1 MEKSILF
8 PQNLNKWRTEL
19 SILLEIFETDQA
31 LFGNEAIKIK
41 KILKFLD
48 DVRISIPALSL
59 SKTGKSTLFN
69 ALIGCDLLES
79 NTSECTSFACKIRP
93 ILSEMTEPRFYR
105 ENDPQ
110 NVFEGREKIKKRI
123 EELNKETKDN
133 LQIWVLETR
142 MFAFQ
147 RDEEKQKI
155 AEILPFVEFVDL
167 PGFDDA
173 CLNKKEKE
181 DETVIEKNFKEI
193 LDKIDFDGVI
203 LCFDV
208 EKPNIE
214 IKKFI
219 KHVKFNLFK
228 RDDKKMA
235 ECLTKK
241 RFCAVANKSDK
252 WDFSKKEE
260 NIKEIQKLVC
270 FSLNGLVDPNKLK
283 NSISKFNFF
292 SQDQKQLESDFIE
305 VKNHSQKELEIFINE
320 QHLTFVSAK
329 EAVNSVFLTQDFLE
343 QKKREWKEI
352 EEVDEEELERRVNN
366 LAKTIKNRKEY
377 TKSSGFTLCVNRIFS
392 LVNQIYEE
400 KIMNYV
406 EENLKTLNAKKIEF
420 FESKLEALK
429 EETKDHPILKNYQS
443 FYDKIMLENTDNL
456 IQKIKEKIFE
466 HADMIKLLQ
475 FDFPVNPKKFKEYH
489 ETVMLLDQMIKIFE
503 LMHNSSIAVFKN
515 WNKDQIKEISETKL
529 AASLQNKFN
538 DFEAKSS
545 QMMNESFQYFKT
557 KILLKGVSPS
567 YFRCLFLYVF
577 KYLISEKDK
586 NKFINHVGNFENTYK
601 PITWKLH
608 EKWINFL
615 KDYYRDLDQVLSAYA
630 KINEIQLK
638 KPEKQI

>member
-1 MEKSILF
+1 MKS
-8 PQNLNKWRTEL
+8 
-19 SILLEIFETDQA
+19 
-31 LFGNEAIKIK
+31 
-41 KILKFLD
+41 
-48 DVRISIPALSL
+48 V
-59 SKTGKSTLFN
+59 N
-69 ALIGCDLLES
+69 ALIGCDLLEN

-110 NVFEGREKIKKRI
+110 NVYEGREKIKKRI
-123 EELNKETKDN
+123 EELNTEAKST
-133 LQIWVLETR
+133 LQIWILETR

-228 RDDKKMA
+228 RVDENIA

-241 RFCAVANKSDK
+241 RFCAVVNKSDK
-252 WDFSKKEE
+252 WDISKKEE

-270 FSLNGLVDPNKLK
+270 FNLNGLVDPTKLK

-292 SQDQKQLESDFIE
+292 SQDQKQLEAGIFE
-305 VKNHSQKELEIFINE
+305 VENYSQKELEIFIKE

-329 EAVNSVFLTQDFLE
+329 EAMNSVYLTKDFLE
-343 QKKREWKEI
+343 QKKSEWKET
-352 EEVDEEELERRVNN
+352 EEVDEEEIERRVHN
-366 LAKTIKNRKEY
+366 LSKTIKNRKEY
-377 TKSSGFTLCVNRIFS
+377 IKSSGFTLCVNRIFS
-392 LVNQIYEE
+392 ILNQIYEE

-406 EENLKTLNAKKIEF
+406 ENNLKTLNDKRIEF
-420 FESKLEALK
+420 FELKSEGLK
-429 EETKDHPILKNYQS
+429 EETKDHPILKNYQN

-456 IQKIKEKIFE
+456 IQKIKENIFE
-466 HADMIKLLQ
+466 YADMIKLLQ
-475 FDFPVNPKKFKEYH
+475 VEFPKNPKKFKEYH
-489 ETVMLLDQMIKIFE
+489 ETVLLLDQIIKVFE
-503 LMHNSSIAVFKN
+503 LMHNSAIEVFKK
-515 WNKDQIKEISETKL
+515 WNKDQIMAITETKL
-529 AASLQNKFN
+529 AASLQRKFN

-545 QMMNESFQYFKT
+545 QMMNESLKYFKT
-557 KILLKGVSPS
+557 KILLKGVNPS
-567 YFRCLFLYVF
+567 YFRCLLLYVF

-608 EKWINFL
+608 EEWIHFL
-615 KDYYRDLDQVLSAYA
+615 KGYFSDLDQVLSAYA
-630 KINEIQLK
+630 KINELQLK
-638 KPEKQI
+638 KREKQI